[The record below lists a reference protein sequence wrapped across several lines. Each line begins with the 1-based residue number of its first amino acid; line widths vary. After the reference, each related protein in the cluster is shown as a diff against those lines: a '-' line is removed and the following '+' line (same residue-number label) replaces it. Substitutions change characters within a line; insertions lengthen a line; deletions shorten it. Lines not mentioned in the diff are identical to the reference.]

1 MTAGEAA
8 GADLASARKG
18 FQTGT
23 HRLVTPEQTLARLR
37 PLLPRMGITRIANIT
52 GLDHIGIPVAVACRP
67 QARSLATSQ
76 GKGLDL
82 AAAKASALME
92 SIEAYHAERILRPLK
107 LASLNELRTIHRVAD
122 VDALPRLVVSCFHHD
137 LQILWIEGQD
147 LLSDRATWV
156 PYEMVHANYTLPL
169 PAGSGSFMMS
179 TNGLASGNHV
189 LEALSHGICEV
200 IERDA
205 TSLWQLAGGS
215 AQVQT
220 RIDLATV
227 DDPGC
232 RGVIERYA
240 RADVEVAVWETTSDT
255 GVPSFYCT
263 IAPRSPS
270 PLRPL
275 YPASGAGCH
284 PAREVALL
292 RALTEAAQTR
302 VTQIAGSRDDV
313 GPDHYRGSQDLEFQD
328 RVLAALRPPAS
339 ARQFSDAP
347 TFRGET
353 FAEDVA
359 WELRRL
365 QAAGIAQV
373 VLVDLSRPDIGIP
386 VVRVIIP
393 GLEGIQDVPGYAPG
407 RRARRRLEAAP

>member
-1 MTAGEAA
+1 VTAGAE
-8 GADLASARKG
+8 LASTRKG
-18 FQTGT
+18 FRTGC
-23 HRLVTPEQTLARLR
+23 HRLVTPEQTLQRLS
-37 PLLPRMGITRIANIT
+37 PLLSRMGITRVANIT
-52 GLDHIGIPVAVACRP
+52 GLDQIGIPVAVAIRP

-92 SIEAYHAERILRPLK
+92 SIEAYHAERITRPLK
-107 LASLNELRTIHRVAD
+107 LASLNELRTLHHLAD
-122 VDALPRLVVSCFHHD
+122 VDALPKLSVSCFHHD

-147 LLSDRATWV
+147 LLHDRPTWV

-205 TSLWQLAGGS
+205 TSLWQLAGGA
-215 AQVQT
+215 AQAQT

-232 RGVIERYA
+232 RDVIARYA
-240 RADVEVAVWETTSDT
+240 RAEVEVAAWETTSDT

-270 PLRPL
+270 PLSPL

-313 GPDHYRGSQDLEFQD
+313 APEHYRGSQDLEFGA
-328 RVLAALRPPAS
+328 RVLATLRAPAT
-339 ARQFSDAP
+339 ARRFTDAP
-347 TFRGET
+347 TFHGET
-353 FAEDVA
+353 FVEDVA
-359 WELRRL
+359 WELQRL

-373 VLVDLSRPDIGIP
+373 ILVDLSRPDIGIP

-393 GLEGIQDVPGYAPG
+393 GLEGIQDVPGYALG
-407 RRARRRLEAAP
+407 ARARRRLAAGP